1 MQKIFFDSRILDKA
15 ARDAFGLTEDI
26 MMENAAMALEK
37 EVAAEENVLI
47 ATGSGNNGGDGWAL
61 ARRICASGKKLTV
74 LEALEAKSEAC
85 LLQKERAVK
94 CGVNVVN
101 AKDAENFLNENGK
114 DFGCVVD
121 CVFGSGF
128 HGEFADGIKRL
139 MKKLNALKC
148 KKIACDIPSGLDSYG
163 NAAEDFFMA
172 DTTVTMGALKLALF
186 SSTAKDACGK
196 IVVAGLGIDRELFES
211 GTEEIAML
219 LEESDLSLPHRK
231 KQNVNKGTFGHTA
244 IVAGEKTGAALI
256 AANAALRFGSGLV
269 TLVAKDVAKDAAK
282 NAVKKNIPCELM
294 AGNEFPANT
303 SAVGLGM
310 GLGRK
315 DEDSAAY
322 LDFLEKNED
331 IPCLLDADI
340 FYSPRI
346 KDFLKKRTA
355 CGKNASLVL
364 TPHPKEF
371 SVLLEN
377 CGLGKYS
384 TGEVCANA
392 FELAKKFCAC
402 FPGAV
407 LLLKGAVVLI
417 ALTEN
422 GRVCVYAN
430 PHGSNALAKGGS
442 GDVLSGLVA
451 SLLAQGWSAKESAV
465 NASLAH
471 ALASR
476 LAPCDYALTPL
487 ELIQHVC
494 EL

>member
-37 EVAAEENVLI
+37 ELKKDEAILI

-61 ARRICASGKKLTV
+61 ARRICSAGKKLTV
-74 LEALEAKSEAC
+74 LEALEAKSPAC
-85 LLQKERAVK
+85 LLQKERALK
-94 CGVNVVN
+94 CGVNVVK
-101 AKDAENFLNENGK
+101 AKDAENFLDENGR
-114 DFGCVVD
+114 DFDCVVD

-128 HGEFADGIKRL
+128 HGEFADGIKCL
-139 MKKLNALKC
+139 MKKLNALEC
-148 KKIACDIPSGLDSYG
+148 KKLACDIPSGLDSYG
-163 NAAEDFFMA
+163 NAADDFFAA
-172 DTTVTMGALKLALF
+172 DLTVTMGALKLALF

-196 IVVAGLGIDRELFES
+196 ILVADLGIDRELFE
-211 GTEEIAML
+211 GGAEECAML
-219 LEESDLSLPHRK
+219 LEEKDLTLPHRK

-256 AANAALRFGSGLV
+256 ASNAALRFGSGLV
-269 TLVAKDVAKDAAK
+269 TLVAKDAD
-282 NAVKKNIPCELM
+282 KKNIPCELM
-294 AGNEFPANT
+294 ASDDFPANT

-315 DEDSAAY
+315 EEDSAAY

-346 KDFLKKRTA
+346 KSFLEKRSA
-355 CGKNASLVL
+355 SGKNASLVL

-392 FELAKKFCAC
+392 FELAKKFCAS

-417 ALTEN
+417 AAKEDEDI
-422 GRVCVYAN
+422 RVYAN
-430 PHGSNALAKGGS
+430 PYGTQALAKGGS

-487 ELIQHVC
+487 ELIRHVG

>member
-1 MQKIFFDSRILDKA
+1 MNFMQKIFFDSRILDKA
-15 ARDAFGLTEDI
+15 ARENFGLTEDI

-61 ARRICASGKKLTV
+61 ARRICAAGKKLTV

-85 LLQKERAVK
+85 LLQKERALK

-101 AKDAENFLNENGK
+101 ARDAENFLNENGNG
-114 DFGCVVD
+114 FGCVVD

-128 HGEFADGIKRL
+128 HGEFADEIKCL
-139 MKKLNALKC
+139 MKKLNALEC

-163 NAAEDFFMA
+163 NAAEDFFAA

-196 IVVAGLGIDRELFES
+196 IVVAGLGVSRSLFEKGAEAS
-211 GTEEIAML
+211 AML
-219 LEESDLSLPHRK
+219 LEESDLTLPHRK

-269 TLVAKDVAKDAAK
+269 TVVGKDAD
-282 NAVKKNIPCELM
+282 KKNISYELM
-294 AGNEFPANT
+294 AAEDFPANT

-310 GLGRK
+310 GLGRNE
-315 DEDSAAY
+315 EDSAAY

-331 IPCLLDADI
+331 VPCLLDADV

-346 KDFLKKRTA
+346 KDFLKKRSA
-355 CGKNASLVL
+355 CGKKASVVL

-371 SVLLEN
+371 SMLLEN

-392 FELAKKFCAC
+392 FELAKKFSAC

-451 SLLAQGWSAKESAV
+451 SLLAQGWSAKESAI

>member
-1 MQKIFFDSRILDKA
+1 MNFMQKIFFDSRILDKA

-37 EVAAEENVLI
+37 ELKKDEAILI

-61 ARRICASGKKLTV
+61 ARRICSAGKNLTV
-74 LEALEAKSEAC
+74 LEALEAKSPAC

-94 CGVNVVN
+94 CGVNVVK
-101 AKDAENFLNENGK
+101 AKDAENFLDENGREF
-114 DFGCVVD
+114 DCVVD

-128 HGEFADGIKRL
+128 HGEFADEIKCL
-139 MKKLNALKC
+139 MKKLNALEC
-148 KKIACDIPSGLDSYG
+148 KKLACDIPSGLDSYG
-163 NAAEDFFMA
+163 NAADDFFAA
-172 DTTVTMGALKLALF
+172 DLTVTMGALKLALF

-196 IVVAGLGIDRELFES
+196 ILVADLGIDRELFE
-211 GTEEIAML
+211 GGAEECAML
-219 LEESDLSLPHRK
+219 LEEKDLTLPHRK

-256 AANAALRFGSGLV
+256 ASNAALRFGSGLV
-269 TLVAKDVAKDAAK
+269 TLVAKDAD
-282 NAVKKNIPCELM
+282 KKNIPCELM
-294 AGNEFPANT
+294 ASDDFPANT

-315 DEDSAAY
+315 EEDSAAY

-346 KDFLKKRTA
+346 KSFLEKRSASGKK
-355 CGKNASLVL
+355 ASLVL

-384 TGEVCANA
+384 TEHVCENA
-392 FELAKKFCAC
+392 FELAKKFSAS

-407 LLLKGAVVLI
+407 LLLKGSVVLI
-417 ALTEN
+417 AAKEDEDI
-422 GRVCVYAN
+422 RVYAN
-430 PHGSNALAKGGS
+430 PYGTQALAKGGS

-487 ELIQHVC
+487 ELIRHVG

>member
-1 MQKIFFDSRILDKA
+1 MNFMQKIFFDSRILDKA
-15 ARDAFGLTEDI
+15 ARENFGLTEDI

-37 EVAAEENVLI
+37 EVNKDEAILI

-61 ARRICASGKKLTV
+61 ARRICAAGKKLTV
-74 LEALEAKSEAC
+74 LEALEAKSAAC

-114 DFGCVVD
+114 DFDCVVD

-128 HGEFADGIKRL
+128 HGEFTDEIKCL
-139 MKKLNALKC
+139 MKKLNALEC

-196 IVVAGLGIDRELFES
+196 IVMADLGVSRSLFEKGAEAS
-211 GTEEIAML
+211 AML
-219 LEESDLSLPHRK
+219 LEESDLTLPHRK

-269 TLVAKDVAKDAAK
+269 TVVGKDADK
-282 NAVKKNIPCELM
+282 RNVSCELM
-294 AGNEFPANT
+294 AAEDFPANT

-310 GLGRK
+310 GLGRSE
-315 DEDSAAY
+315 DDSAAY

-346 KDFLKKRTA
+346 KDFLEKRTA
-355 CGKNASLVL
+355 SCKKASVVL

-384 TGEVCANA
+384 TAEVCANA
-392 FELAKKFCAC
+392 FELAKKFCGT

-417 ALTEN
+417 AAKEN
-422 GRVCVYAN
+422 EDTTVYVN
-430 PHGSNALAKGGS
+430 PYGTQALAKGGS

-451 SLLAQGWSAKESAV
+451 ALLAQGWSAKESAV

-471 ALASR
+471 ALASH
-476 LAPCDYALTPL
+476 LAKCDFALTPL

>member
-15 ARDAFGLTEDI
+15 ARENFGLTEDI

-85 LLQKERAVK
+85 LLQKERALK

-101 AKDAENFLNENGK
+101 ARDAENFLNENGNG
-114 DFGCVVD
+114 FGCVVD

-128 HGEFADGIKRL
+128 HGEFADEIKCL
-139 MKKLNALKC
+139 MKKLNALEC

-163 NAAEDFFMA
+163 NAAEDFFIA

-196 IVVAGLGIDRELFES
+196 IVMADLGVSRSLFEK
-211 GTEEIAML
+211 GAEAYAML

-269 TLVAKDVAKDAAK
+269 TIVGK
-282 NAVKKNIPCELM
+282 NADKKNIPCELM
-294 AGNEFPANT
+294 VAEDFPANT

-315 DEDSAAY
+315 DEDSATY

-346 KDFLKKRTA
+346 KSFLEKRTA
-355 CGKNASLVL
+355 SCKKASVVL

-451 SLLAQGWSAKESAV
+451 ALLAQGWSAKESAV

>member
-74 LEALEAKSEAC
+74 LEALEAKSAAC

-101 AKDAENFLNENGK
+101 ARDAENFLNENGNG
-114 DFGCVVD
+114 FGCVVD

-128 HGEFADGIKRL
+128 HGEFADEIKCL
-139 MKKLNALKC
+139 MKKLNALEC

-163 NAAEDFFMA
+163 NAAEDFFAA
-172 DTTVTMGALKLALF
+172 DTTVTIGALKLALF

-196 IVVAGLGIDRELFES
+196 IVMADLGVSRSLFEK
-211 GTEEIAML
+211 GAEEIAML
-219 LEESDLSLPHRK
+219 LEESDLTLPHRK
-231 KQNVNKGTFGHTA
+231 KQNVNKGSFGHTA

-269 TLVAKDVAKDAAK
+269 TLVAK
-282 NAVKKNIPCELM
+282 NADKKNIPCELM
-294 AGNEFPANT
+294 VAEDFPANT

-310 GLGRK
+310 GLGRNE
-315 DEDSAAY
+315 EDSAAY

-346 KDFLKKRTA
+346 KSFLEKRTA
-355 CGKNASLVL
+355 SGKKASVVL

-384 TGEVCANA
+384 TAEVCANA
-392 FELAKKFCAC
+392 FELAKKFSAC

-430 PHGSNALAKGGS
+430 PHGSNALSKGGS

-451 SLLAQGWSAKESAV
+451 ALLAQGWSAKESAV

>member
-15 ARDAFGLTEDI
+15 ARENFGLTEDI

-61 ARRICASGKKLTV
+61 ARRICAAGKKLTV

-85 LLQKERAVK
+85 LLQKERALK

-101 AKDAENFLNENGK
+101 ARDAENFLNENGNG
-114 DFGCVVD
+114 FGCVVD

-128 HGEFADGIKRL
+128 HGEFADEIKCL
-139 MKKLNALKC
+139 MKKLNALEC

-163 NAAEDFFMA
+163 NAAEDFFAA

-196 IVVAGLGIDRELFES
+196 IVVAGLGVSRSLFEKGAEAS
-211 GTEEIAML
+211 AML
-219 LEESDLSLPHRK
+219 LEESDLTLPHRK

-269 TLVAKDVAKDAAK
+269 TVVGKDAD
-282 NAVKKNIPCELM
+282 KKNISYELM
-294 AGNEFPANT
+294 AAEDFPANT

-310 GLGRK
+310 GLGRNE
-315 DEDSAAY
+315 EDSAAY

-331 IPCLLDADI
+331 VPCLLDADV

-346 KDFLKKRTA
+346 KDFLKKRSA
-355 CGKNASLVL
+355 CGKKASVVL

-371 SVLLEN
+371 SMLLEN

-392 FELAKKFCAC
+392 FELAKKFSAC

-451 SLLAQGWSAKESAV
+451 SLLAQGWSAKESAI